1 VSAARPGPAAPA
13 APGGRSGWLRDERDA
28 LAAER
33 ILDAAARLFVA
44 QGVAATG
51 MADVARAAG
60 CSRATLYRYFENRD
74 ELRTAYVHRAARRIG
89 AGVADGVAGIADPTR
104 RLVEAVLD
112 AVDRVRGD
120 PTLAVWFGPGDNAL
134 ASSMARSSAVIET
147 MVAAFLGDAADVDTT
162 ARARWVVRVVV
173 SLLALP
179 GADRADERRLLERFV
194 APVVLA
200 PAAPASAGDRG
211 GSAPRPG

>member
-1 VSAARPGPAAPA
+1 
-13 APGGRSGWLRDERDA
+13 
-28 LAAER
+28 LAAEH
-33 ILDAAARLFVA
+33 ILDAAARLFVE

-51 MADVARAAG
+51 MADVAHAAG

-89 AGVADGVAGIADPTR
+89 AGVADDVAGITDPTY

-112 AVDRVRGD
+112 AVARVRSD
-120 PTLAVWFGPGDNAL
+120 PSLAVWFGPGDSTL

-147 MVAAFLGDAADVDTT
+147 MVSAFLGDATDVDTT
-162 ARARWVVRVVV
+162 ARAQWVVRVVV

-179 GADRADERRLLERFV
+179 GGDRADERRLLERFV

-200 PAAPASAGDRG
+200 PVPA
-211 GSAPRPG
+211 GSPLPGATETSGVTSPGARSTQ

>member
-1 VSAARPGPAAPA
+1 MRG
-13 APGGRSGWLRDERDA
+13 EREA
-28 LAAER
+28 LGAER
-33 ILDAAARLFVA
+33 ILEAAGRLFVE
-44 QGVAATG
+44 QGVAGTG

-89 AGVADGVAGIADPTR
+89 AGVADGVAGITDPTR

-112 AVDRVRGD
+112 TVDRVRGD

-162 ARARWVVRVVV
+162 ARAQWVVRVVV

-194 APVVLA
+194 APVVL
-200 PAAPASAGDRG
+200 
-211 GSAPRPG
+211 GSAPRR

>member
-1 VSAARPGPAAPA
+1 MRG
-13 APGGRSGWLRDERDA
+13 EREA
-28 LAAER
+28 LGAER
-33 ILDAAARLFVA
+33 ILEAAGRLFVER
-44 QGVAATG
+44 GVAGTG

-89 AGVADGVAGIADPTR
+89 AGVADGVAGITDPTR

-112 AVDRVRGD
+112 TVDRVRGD

-162 ARARWVVRVVV
+162 ARAQWVVRVVV

-179 GADRADERRLLERFV
+179 GADRADERRLLERLV
-194 APVVLA
+194 ALVVL
-200 PAAPASAGDRG
+200 
-211 GSAPRPG
+211 GSAPRR